1 MLVFAVPAVPHDT
14 VIGQRP
20 GFVLLPTVHVHVI
33 REPFFEPSPRA
44 SERPLAY
51 TTAIVHRDAG
61 ATLTVT
67 DALSPAVTDPAGVTT
82 LTVAPAAP
90 ASASAARPQARA
102 RHVRTYP
109 IFGHGRNG
117 RNPQSRLR
125 RCQQVR
131 GDVRP
136 SSSPCP
142 HSHLGRR

>member
-1 MLVFAVPAVPHDT
+1 
-14 VIGQRP
+14 
-20 GFVLLPTVHVHVI
+20 
-33 REPFFEPSPRA
+33 
-44 SERPLAY
+44 
-51 TTAIVHRDAG
+51 
-61 ATLTVT
+61 
-67 DALSPAVTDPAGVTT
+67 
-82 LTVAPAAP
+82 
-90 ASASAARPQARA
+90 
-102 RHVRTYP
+102 VRTYP